1 MDSDWELIEVPEIIQ
16 IQQIYVG
23 ELYMHPDLN
32 SNPDWKCHGY
42 DGKLLPRGCLT
53 DTIDANY
60 SKVVGWSSKAD

>member
-1 MDSDWELIEVPEIIQ
+1 
-16 IQQIYVG
+16 
-23 ELYMHPDLN
+23 MHPDLN